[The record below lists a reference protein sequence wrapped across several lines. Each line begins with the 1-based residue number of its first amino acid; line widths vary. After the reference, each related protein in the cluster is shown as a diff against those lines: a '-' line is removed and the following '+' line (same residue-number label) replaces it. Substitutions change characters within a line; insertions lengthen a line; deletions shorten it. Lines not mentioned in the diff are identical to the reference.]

1 VNAEGWYL
9 DPYGLHVDRWFSDG
23 HPTGLVR
30 DDGVTSQDQP
40 PSTSHPGPLTESA
53 NAEPRGDDLKRA
65 DARAA
70 GGSFD
75 SRKAVNSAIDA
86 GYAGGGF
93 MLGTG
98 SAPVR
103 QKRRP
108 GRRLVDFA
116 ADILWRW
123 P

>member
-1 VNAEGWYL
+1 MPNPEETISSA
-9 DPYGLHVDRWFSDG
+9 
-23 HPTGLVR
+23 
-30 DDGVTSQDQP
+30 
-40 PSTSHPGPLTESA
+40 LTHA
-53 NAEPRGDDLKRA
+53 L
-65 DARAA
+65 
-70 GGSFD
+70 
-75 SRKAVNSAIDA
+75 NSAIDA